1 MQCPFKGTKLGD
13 WNPSTRVQGHMI
25 PDSDGEAYDRVYINK
40 MLSDPLP
47 LMPSPTPLWGRMDSS
62 HGIDEYERS

>member
-40 MLSDPLP
+40 VLSDPLP
-47 LMPSPTPLWGRMDSS
+47 LDALTNSS
-62 HGIDEYERS
+62 VGKNGQQSRHRRI